1 MGSGLRRREAT
12 TAAANGRAAALPSAR
27 AATDDSGAAGA
38 IRMGTAGAGADA
50 FIGAAAAPAATADS
64 GAPDALH
71 VGTAAASTGI
81 GGVLFCRMGP
91 RGVCGVVVGAGAAC
105 VHIIAV
111 CAAWPDPAVE
121 AATAAG
127 SELDGVLCVDWGL
140 CDTSAAVASA
150 AAGARADAAGGVV
163 CAAPVLCVDSLL
175 AACTSAVCAAP
186 GTLRYADGVGERA
199 DSGNEALRVVGPAG
213 QVHECQRV
221 PLGR

>member
-1 MGSGLRRREAT
+1 MGTG
-12 TAAANGRAAALPSAR
+12 
-27 AATDDSGAAGA
+27 GAGNAGGTGGA
-38 IRMGTAGAGADA
+38 GGTIGMGTAGTGADA

-105 VHIIAV
+105 VLAV

-150 AAGARADAAGGVV
+150 SAAAGARADAAGGVV

-175 AACTSAVCAAP
+175 AACASAVCAAP
-186 GTLRYADGVGERA
+186 GTLRYSAGVGERE
-199 DSGNEALRVVGPAG
+199 DSGTEALRLVGQAG
-213 QVHECQRV
+213 QVHECQRF

>member
-1 MGSGLRRREAT
+1 MGTG
-12 TAAANGRAAALPSAR
+12 
-27 AATDDSGAAGA
+27 GAGGT
-38 IRMGTAGAGADA
+38 IGMGTAGTGADA

-150 AAGARADAAGGVV
+150 AAGARADAARGVV
-163 CAAPVLCVDSLL
+163 FAAPVICVEYFL
-175 AACTSAVCAAP
+175 AASASAVAAVAV
-186 GTLRYADGVGERA
+186 L
-199 DSGNEALRVVGPAG
+199 
-213 QVHECQRV
+213 
-221 PLGR
+221 PLPSLCFA

>member
-1 MGSGLRRREAT
+1 MGTG
-12 TAAANGRAAALPSAR
+12 
-27 AATDDSGAAGA
+27 GAGGT
-38 IRMGTAGAGADA
+38 IRMGTAGTGADA

-64 GAPDALH
+64 GAPGALR
-71 VGTAAASTGI
+71 VGTAAASNGI

-105 VHIIAV
+105 VLAV

-163 CAAPVLCVDSLL
+163 CAAPVLCVDSAADSFL